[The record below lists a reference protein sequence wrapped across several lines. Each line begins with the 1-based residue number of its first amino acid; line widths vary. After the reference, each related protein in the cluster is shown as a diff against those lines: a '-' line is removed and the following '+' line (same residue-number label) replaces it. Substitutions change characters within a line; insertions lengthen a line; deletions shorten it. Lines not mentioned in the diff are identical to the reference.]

1 MSTQTPTQP
10 RWAVGDRLAWIEGG
24 FEEGDITGVVREVS
38 EDGLR
43 IRITWSDGE
52 VDVEWWDAADEDFTA
67 LTRK

>member
-10 RWAVGDRLAWIEGG
+10 SWAVGDRLAWIEGG

-38 EDGLR
+38 EDGSQ
-43 IRITWSDGE
+43 IRIKWDDGE
-52 VDVEWWDAADEDFTA
+52 VDDHWWDADEDFTP